1 LPALSITEVNMH
13 KKRTH
18 ATPSGHP
25 VTKPHTAHPEAV
37 PVHAER
43 NGKPIA
49 TEDDI
54 RTLAHAKWEVAGCPP
69 GDGFDFWLAA
79 EQELAY
85 DGSQNCKQC
94 GQ

>member
-1 LPALSITEVNMH
+1 MH

-25 VTKPHTAHPEAV
+25 VSKPLAATPHPDALPV
-37 PVHAER
+37 PAER
-43 NGKPIA
+43 IGKPPV

-54 RTLAHAKWEVAGCPP
+54 RTLAHAKWEAAGYPS

-79 EQELAY
+79 EQELACK
-85 DGSQNCKQC
+85 GSHDCEQ
-94 GQ
+94 

>member
-1 LPALSITEVNMH
+1 MH
-13 KKRTH
+13 RKRTH

-25 VTKPHTAHPEAV
+25 VTKPHTATAHPEAV

-43 NGKPIA
+43 NGKPTA

-54 RTLAHAKWEVAGCPP
+54 RTLAHAKWEAAGYPP

-79 EQELAY
+79 EQELACN
-85 DGSQNCKQC
+85 GSHDREHC
-94 GQ
+94 GH

>member
-1 LPALSITEVNMH
+1 MR

-18 ATPSGHP
+18 APLSGHA
-25 VTKPHTAHPEAV
+25 VSKSHAATSHPDAL
-37 PVHAER
+37 PVHVER

-54 RTLAHAKWEVAGCPP
+54 RTLAHAKWEAAGCPP
-69 GDGFDFWLAA
+69 GDGLDFWLAA
-79 EQELAY
+79 EQDLACG
-85 DGSQNCKQC
+85 GSHDCEQC